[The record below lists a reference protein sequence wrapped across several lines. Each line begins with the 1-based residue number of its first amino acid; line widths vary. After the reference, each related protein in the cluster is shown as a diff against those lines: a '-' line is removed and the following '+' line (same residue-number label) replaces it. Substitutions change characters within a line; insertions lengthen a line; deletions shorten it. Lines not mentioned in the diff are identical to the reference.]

1 MSSAG
6 VRRRSSR
13 RSRAPDPLPSQPCED
28 VKTKTSDGEVSTWSE
43 VKKEETLELNIS
55 SHGSDLDTKP
65 ENVPIKEEDPDSNYS
80 DAGLGVFNNGQT
92 VPVGANLGAYQG
104 ELVDREEEHM
114 YSGYSWGT
122 LVETPSQT
130 VVDLRPE
137 LEKRDAEIE
146 ELKQQLR
153 VCKAAH
159 VEEVEALKSKLRVCE
174 EAHADTKAALAD
186 LEATHKGLVETHNN
200 VITQLREAQTALTEA
215 VRTGMNCAPNP
226 TPDCLTPTG
235 SNSSSG
241 DAESMETSSAT
252 TYFTS
257 CHPELPF
264 TPPTTELLESLMIR
278 SRGRPDRLGCLL
290 FRTVVPQ
297 AIYEEWASTTNWD
310 GSRGKRGLPK
320 NLRHFLIETVT
331 QKFPSLT
338 SSDSKR
344 VKDRVNEFLR
354 SPRTTV
360 AHRRE
365 QY

>member
-28 VKTKTSDGEVSTWSE
+28 VKTETSDGEVSTWSE

-122 LVETPSQT
+122 LIETPSQT

-146 ELKQQLR
+146 ALKQQLR

-186 LEATHKGLVETHNN
+186 LEATHKGLIETHNN
-200 VITQLREAQTALTEA
+200 VITQLREAQTALKEA
-215 VRTGMNCAPNP
+215 VRSGMNC
-226 TPDCLTPTG
+226 PDCLTTG
-235 SNSSSG
+235 SNTASG
-241 DAESMETSSAT
+241 DPESMETSSAT
-252 TYFTS
+252 TSITS
-257 CHPELPF
+257 CHTELPF
-264 TPPTTELLESLMIR
+264 TPPTTEHLESPK
-278 SRGRPDRLGCLL
+278 SRCRRRPDRLGCLL
-290 FRTVVPQ
+290 FRTEVPLDV
-297 AIYEEWASTTNWD
+297 YDEWESTTNWD
-310 GSRGKRGLPK
+310 GSRGKRGPPTPSPPAKRKQCQIGRCANKTSHTCQVCKRFVCGKCSRNVPK
-320 NLRHFLIETVT
+320 LCLEC
-331 QKFPSLT
+331 
-338 SSDSKR
+338 
-344 VKDRVNEFLR
+344 
-354 SPRTTV
+354 
-360 AHRRE
+360 
-365 QY
+365 